1 MKVKLKDVI
10 QLNPRESL
18 SKGHEYR
25 KISMS
30 DLSEFER
37 DIGSYTF
44 EEYKGGTKFRNMD
57 VLLARITP
65 CLENGKTALVNIL
78 DDNEIAFGSTE
89 YYVLR
94 AIPEKMSPFFLY
106 YLATSK
112 SFRTM
117 AIKSMTGTSG
127 RQRVQKDAILNFE
140 FDLPNLEDQKD
151 IYLPLKYIDDKKSIN
166 REINDN
172 LVTLSY
178 TIWKED
184 FKYKLLNKGSRN
196 TSFLDYGKIISG
208 GTPSKKEKSYYENG
222 NIPWIT
228 PKDLS
233 NNSNIFISRG
243 QNNITQLGLK
253 SSSAKLMPDNSILFS
268 SRAPIGYIGITKN
281 PLSTNQGFKSIVPA
295 KKEYLEFLYFLL
307 LFLKSE
313 IINNANGST
322 FKEISL
328 SGMKAIKF
336 PNIEQNKI
344 VLFHEKISQIL
355 NKIRLNEEENI
366 ELGKIKNVL
375 LNKFF

>member
-1 MKVKLKDVI
+1 MKYRLSDLAQIKYGKDHKKLNSGTIPVYGSGGIMRYVDTYLYDSESVLIPRKGSLNNLFFVKGKFWTVDTIFWTIINTDIIIPKYLYYKLKTIDLASMNVGSAVPSLTAALLNEISISIPDLQEQRRVLNVI
-10 QLNPRESL
+10 EPFEN
-18 SKGHEYR
+18 
-25 KISMS
+25 KIS
-30 DLSEFER
+30 LN
-37 DIGSYTF
+37 
-44 EEYKGGTKFRNMD
+44 TK
-57 VLLARITP
+57 
-65 CLENGKTALVNIL
+65 
-78 DDNEIAFGSTE
+78 
-89 YYVLR
+89 
-94 AIPEKMSPFFLY
+94 
-106 YLATSK
+106 
-112 SFRTM
+112 
-117 AIKSMTGTSG
+117 
-127 RQRVQKDAILNFE
+127 
-140 FDLPNLEDQKD
+140 
-151 IYLPLKYIDDKKSIN
+151 
-166 REINDN
+166 INDN

-253 SSSAKLMPDNSILFS
+253 NSSAKLMPDNSILFS

-344 VLFHEKISQIL
+344 ILFHEKISQIL
-355 NKIRLNEEENI
+355 NKVRLNEEENI
-366 ELGKIKNVL
+366 ELGKIKNAL